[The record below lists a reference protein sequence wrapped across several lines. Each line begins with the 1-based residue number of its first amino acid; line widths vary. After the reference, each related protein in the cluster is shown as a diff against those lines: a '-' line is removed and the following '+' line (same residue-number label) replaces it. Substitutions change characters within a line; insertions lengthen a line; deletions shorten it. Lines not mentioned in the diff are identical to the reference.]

1 MSQLQ
6 TLDRG
11 IQALKFIARS
21 RRGITVVEV
30 AAHLQ
35 VHRAIAHRIIAT
47 LEANA
52 LITRNSSGDIF
63 IGSAVME
70 LASHFQPQ
78 FIALCQPIINQVAL
92 CSAATSFISIAS
104 GDECVVILVAEPENT
119 VFRVGYKVG
128 SRHPISQGAA
138 GIALLSA
145 RDVSAADTSLVQQ
158 ARLDGYS
165 VTRGALQ
172 SGAVGLAFP
181 IAIADHRKPSLE
193 ACIGVVAMDD
203 LDIEKSLAIV
213 KIAAQ
218 RIAELLD

>member
-47 LEANA
+47 LEANT
-52 LITRNSSGDIF
+52 LITRNAGGDIF
-63 IGSAVME
+63 IGSGVME

-92 CSAATSFISIAS
+92 GSAATSFISIAS

-119 VFRVGYKVG
+119 MFRVGYKVG

-138 GIALLSA
+138 GIAILAGRAESSA
-145 RDVSAADTSLVQQ
+145 DSQLVLQ
-158 ARLDGYS
+158 ARADGYC

-181 IAIADHRKPSLE
+181 IAIADHSKPSLE
-193 ACIGVVAMDD
+193 ACIGVVAMND

-213 KIAAQ
+213 RTAAGKIAEQ
-218 RIAELLD
+218 LH